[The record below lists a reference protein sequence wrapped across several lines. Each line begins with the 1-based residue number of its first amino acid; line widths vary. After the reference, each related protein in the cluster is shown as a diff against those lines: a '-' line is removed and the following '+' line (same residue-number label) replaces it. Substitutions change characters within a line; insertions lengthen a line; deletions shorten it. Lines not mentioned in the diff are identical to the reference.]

1 MVDSPARRLPSAFR
15 RLRAR
20 HAIALGLLMTLIAA
34 APARAEQP
42 PYRSSIERLDDET
55 KALMK
60 GASWH
65 PGCPVALHE
74 LRLVHMRIWGF
85 DHASHAGQFVVKR
98 RWAHDMAKVFRHL
111 YNARFPIRRMR
122 LMDHYGADDDKSM
135 KADNTS
141 AFNCR
146 FVAGTTTWSQHAC
159 GRAIDINPV
168 ENPFVDGNHVSPP
181 NGKKYAN
188 RALHRRGMIHLHDV
202 VWHAFDNIGWGWGG
216 TWSGAQDYQHF
227 SSTGT

>member
-1 MVDSPARRLPSAFR
+1 MVDVRPADLRSAVGRLPKR
-15 RLRAR
+15 Q
-20 HAIALGLLMTLIAA
+20 AIALGLLLTLIGA

-74 LRLVHMRIWGF
+74 LRLVHVRIWGF
-85 DHASHAGQFVVKR
+85 DHASHGGQLVVKR
-98 RWAHDMAKVFRHL
+98 RWADDMAKVFRRL

-122 LMDHYGADDDKSM
+122 LVDHYGADDDKSM

-146 FVAGTTTWSQHAC
+146 FVAGTTTWSQHAY

-181 NGKKYAN
+181 NGKTYAN